1 VELSGRIGTVAL
13 HVTAGQHDQPTTVAC
28 RAGGTYHSARMK
40 LSIITAPFYSASG
53 LSTPRR
59 EFAMFIFFGAVN
71 TVLTYGIYLL
81 LVLFIAYPAAY
92 TVSYASGVFISY
104 YLNARFVF
112 KEKLRLS
119 KAMQYPIVYLA
130 QYLIGLGALY
140 LLIEVAQLSKFFAAI
155 VIVVITVPC
164 TYLLSRYVIKGRSRT
179 SQQS

>member
-1 VELSGRIGTVAL
+1 MKPSVI
-13 HVTAGQHDQPTTVAC
+13 TT
-28 RAGGTYHSARMK
+28 
-40 LSIITAPFYSASG
+40 LFYSASG
-53 LSTPRR
+53 WSTPRR
-59 EFAMFIFFGAVN
+59 EFVVFVFFGTVN
-71 TVLTYGIYLL
+71 TLLTYGIYLV
-81 LVLFIAYPAAY
+81 LVLFIAYPVAY
-92 TVSYASGVFISY
+92 SVSYVSGVFISY

-140 LLIEVAQLSKFFAAI
+140 LLIELAHVSKFFAAI

-179 SQQS
+179 NQQF